1 MEIMKEFPDTTLWL
15 MRLNDDAQSN
25 LTQSAIDHG
34 VDPARIVYATRVPS
48 VAEHLARYRLADLFL
63 DTYPYNG
70 HTTSSDAL
78 LSGLPVITISGE
90 IFASRVAGSLL
101 HDYNLS
107 ELIASNVEEYK
118 ELIRIYLEPSKNA
131 EIKAKLANEIKLL
144 NGYYKNEERAKDF
157 EDLLITVTKI

>member
-1 MEIMKEFPDTTLWL
+1 
-15 MRLNDDAQSN
+15 
-25 LTQSAIDHG
+25 
-34 VDPARIVYATRVPS
+34 VPS

-107 ELIASNVEEYK
+107 ELIAKNVDEYK
-118 ELIRIYLEPSKNA
+118 QLIRIYLEPSKNA
-131 EIKAKLANEIKLL
+131 EIKAKLTKEIEAL
-144 NGYYKNEERAKDF
+144 NGCYKNKERAADF
-157 EDLLITVTKI
+157 ENILIELN